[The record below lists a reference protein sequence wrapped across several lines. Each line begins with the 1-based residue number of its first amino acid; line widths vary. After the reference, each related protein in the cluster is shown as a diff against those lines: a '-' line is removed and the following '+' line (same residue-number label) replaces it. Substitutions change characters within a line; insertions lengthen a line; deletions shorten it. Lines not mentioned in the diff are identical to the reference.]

1 MGLSSGSVSF
11 RRYSITGAGPADVT
25 DAFVKAV
32 HDNAFGRYGSAS
44 TDGTEVGWITPR
56 HLFDNDITAEHIA
69 VGRFVSLA
77 MRLDR
82 NVVPS
87 AVFKSY
93 VRIEED
99 VALQAAGRELLSKS
113 ERAQARETAQ
123 IRAEREAKNGAFR
136 RIFAYPLLI
145 DLDRQTVYF
154 GNLGV
159 AVNDKMMALFVDT
172 FGCALE
178 PASADRLAYR
188 LMQAAGATEGVEHAK
203 PFHLIRTPQDHPGAP
218 DDFDAGDRSF
228 LGKEFLTWLW
238 FKIDSDDHALRV
250 STGDEV
256 SVMIDHV
263 LRLECDFALTGTD
276 VITADGP
283 SALPEARA
291 ALTVGKQP
299 TKMGLIFGGRAGEFS
314 LVLDGRQMAV
324 SRLVLPPDSEAGDK
338 DLQARRERRFEQ
350 IADAAE
356 LLDVLYEL
364 FLRRRMAGTWSRE
377 LGKMR
382 AWAAGRETTPSTR
395 AASA

>member
-1 MGLSSGSVSF
+1 VGLSSGSVSF
-11 RRYSITGAGPADVT
+11 RRYFISGAGPADVT
-25 DAFVKAV
+25 DAFVTAV

-56 HLFDNDITAEHIA
+56 HLFDTDITAERIA

-77 MRLDR
+77 MRIDR
-82 NVVPS
+82 NAVPA
-87 AVFKSY
+87 AVLKSY
-93 VRIEED
+93 IHVEED
-99 VALQAAGRELLSKS
+99 VALQAGGREFLSKS

-159 AVNDKMMALFVDT
+159 GVNDKMMALFMDT
-172 FGCALE
+172 FDCGLE

-188 LMQAAGATEGVEHAK
+188 LMQAAGGIEGVEHAK
-203 PFHLIRTPQDHPGAP
+203 PSHLIRAPQGCEGAP
-218 DDFDAGDRSF
+218 DDFDTGDRGF

-238 FKIDSDDHALRV
+238 FKVDSDDGALRV
-250 STGDEV
+250 STGDEIA
-256 SVMIDHV
+256 VMIDRV
-263 LRLECDFALTGTD
+263 LRLECDFAVTGTD

-283 SALPEARA
+283 AALPEARA

-314 LVLDGRQMAV
+314 LVLDGRRMTV
-324 SRLVLPPDSEAGDK
+324 SSMVLPPDEDGADK
-338 DLQARRERRFEQ
+338 DLHARRERRFEQ

-364 FLRRRMAGTWSRE
+364 FLRRRTSGTWSRE

-382 AWAAGRETTPSTR
+382 AWVAGRKNAR